1 MGIAG
6 FVLFA
11 IGVVVAI
18 VGGAKAP
25 AEGSDWPDTMPI
37 FFAGVGV
44 AVAGLV
50 LWRLDQRNKAR
61 ALARGELGDQADAGK
76 LLRDLQ
82 APLDALAAEIEALSP
97 AQITQRVDGLLST
110 YVLPFAEV
118 RQQMVTRFGMERGAE
133 ILVTVAFGERLL
145 NRVWSAAGDNHAP
158 EARKSFPEAHHAFKE
173 ALTQLDRA
181 VAAG

>member
-18 VGGAKAP
+18 VGGAKSP
-25 AEGSDWPDTMPI
+25 AEGSDWPDTMWV
-37 FFAGVGV
+37 FFVGV
-44 AVAGLV
+44 TVAVIGLV
-50 LWRLDQRNKAR
+50 LWRLHERSKAR
-61 ALARGELGDQADAGK
+61 ALARGELGDQADAGQ

-82 APLDALAAEIEALSP
+82 APLDALAAEIGTLPP
-97 AQITQRVDGLLST
+97 AQITQRVDGLLNT

-145 NRVWSAAGDNHAP
+145 NRVWSAAGDDHAP
-158 EARKSFPEAHHAFKE
+158 EARSCFPEAHHAFKE

-181 VAAG
+181 VATG